1 MLSNNGNKIINIT
14 KKSYIRGNATAS
26 NKKNNVGIKKHL
38 YI

>member
-1 MLSNNGNKIINIT
+1 MLSNNGNKIINNL
-14 KKSYIRGNATAS
+14 KSYIRGNATAS